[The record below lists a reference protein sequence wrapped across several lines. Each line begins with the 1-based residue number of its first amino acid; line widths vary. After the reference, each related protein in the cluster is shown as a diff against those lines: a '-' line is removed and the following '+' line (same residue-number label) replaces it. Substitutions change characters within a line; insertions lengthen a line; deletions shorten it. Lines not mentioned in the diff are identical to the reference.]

1 MVEDSDHEDP
11 RPMGPGWPATMVVGD
26 RSRGRRETCGGFA
39 ALTGGVGLRQGQHWR
54 RRKEERR
61 KKARVER

>member
-11 RPMGPGWPATMVVGD
+11 RAVGLGWPATMVVGD

-39 ALTGGVGLRQGQHWR
+39 ALTGGRPQAGAAL
-54 RRKEERR
+54 EEEEGR
-61 KKARVER
+61 EEEES